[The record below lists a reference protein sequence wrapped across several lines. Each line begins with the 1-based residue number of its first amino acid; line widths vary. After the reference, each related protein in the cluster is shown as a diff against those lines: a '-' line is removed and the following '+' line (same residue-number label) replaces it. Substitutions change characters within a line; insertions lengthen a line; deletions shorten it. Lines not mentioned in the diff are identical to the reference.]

1 MAAHSCAAISATYLS
16 CYYAENLVN
25 LKSFTKVTGA
35 FERPET
41 VYEMVQVSAESALTT
56 PWFSTRHELGVSDS
70 ADHLDTREFGTLMY
84 ERYGEVS
91 SALNLNIN
99 FFMFEASWAYI
110 T

>member
-1 MAAHSCAAISATYLS
+1 
-16 CYYAENLVN
+16 
-25 LKSFTKVTGA
+25 
-35 FERPET
+35 
-41 VYEMVQVSAESALTT
+41 
-56 PWFSTRHELGVSDS
+56 
-70 ADHLDTREFGTLMY
+70 LMY

>member
-1 MAAHSCAAISATYLS
+1 MAAHFCAAIIFNYFS
-16 CYYAENLVN
+16 CYQAVNFVN
-25 LKSFTKVTGA
+25 LKSRTKVTGA

-56 PWFSTRHELGVSDS
+56 PWFSTRHDLGVNDS

-84 ERYGEVS
+84 ERYGEVV
-91 SALNLNIN
+91 SASNLDIR